1 MEVHIYCDIMEQK
14 KKTQNRIHINLEFVK
29 S

>member
-14 KKTQNRIHINLEFVK
+14 KKPQNRIHINLEFVK